1 MPGIVGIVTQ
11 RPADE
16 SETLVKSMVGSM
28 EHESFYNSGTYC
40 VPEMGIYAGWIA
52 RENSL
57 AANQP
62 FFNESGDVAVLF
74 SGECFV
80 DSEMRKDLTQKGH
93 ELGQAAG
100 SWLVHLYEE
109 EGNRFFEKLNG
120 LFSGLLIDKRQAK
133 AFLFNDRY
141 GMERIY
147 WHETK
152 DAIFFASEAKA
163 LLRILP
169 EQRAFDEEGVAQFLA
184 FGCTLEGRTLFRGV
198 HLVPGGSVWSFEKG
212 RCYQRKY
219 FSPET
224 WESQPTLSAESF
236 EAKFQETFTR
246 ILLRYLESDSKIGI
260 SLTAGVD
267 SRIIMACLPPVGEQP
282 ICYTFSGEKRD
293 TLDARLAARV
303 AASCGLEHQV
313 LRIRSDFF
321 SDFASHVDRTVY
333 VTDGALGSL
342 GAHEIYL
349 NSQARAL
356 SGVRLTG
363 VFGGEILRGVS
374 MFKPLP
380 FANRLVNPD
389 LAKAVTSSAR
399 QWSHDGEDRITF
411 AAFHEI
417 PEKRFAIPAASR
429 SQVSFRTPYLDNELV
444 ALAFQAPKNFW
455 MSIRPALSLIRS
467 RRPRLSEIPTDM
479 GQLGDAIRLAS
490 VSRRFLSKAVCK
502 LDYLYTEGLP
512 PGLSRLD
519 SLFAQLSSS
528 LGIAGLHKYLPYRNW
543 FQRELAAYVGAVLKD
558 AQVRRSPLWDSHFLE
573 QMASDHA
580 TGHKNYAREIDA
592 VLTLEAVERLLFRDL
607 PRGPVVSK
615 GMSHN
620 IVHCAGAASSAGH
633 E

>member
-1 MPGIVGIVTQ
+1 M
-11 RPADE
+11 R
-16 SETLVKSMVGSM
+16 
-28 EHESFYNSGTYC
+28 HESFYDSGTYSL
-40 VPEMGIYAGWIA
+40 PEMGIYAGWVA
-52 RENSL
+52 RENSFGIG
-57 AANQP
+57 QP
-62 FFNESGDVAVLF
+62 FFNEQRDVVLLF
-74 SGECFV
+74 SGECFPNP
-80 DSEMRKDLTQKGH
+80 ETRTDLRQNGH
-93 ELGQAAG
+93 ELGPNAG
-100 SWLVHLYEE
+100 DWLVHLYEE
-109 EGNRFFEKLNG
+109 EGDRFFENLNG
-120 LFSGLLIDKRQAK
+120 LFSGLLIDKRQNK

-141 GMERIY
+141 GVERIY
-147 WHETK
+147 LYETK

-169 EQRAFDEEGVAQFLA
+169 DQRAFDEEGVAQFLA
-184 FGCTLEGRTLFRGV
+184 FGCTLGGRTLFRGV
-198 HLVPGGSVWSFEKG
+198 DLLPGGSVWSFEKG
-212 RCYQRKY
+212 TCHRRKY

-246 ILLRYLESDSKIGI
+246 IMPRYLESDSKIGI

-267 SRIIMACLPPVGEQP
+267 SRMIMACLPPVGEQP

-321 SDFASHVDRTVY
+321 ANFASHVDRTVY

-380 FANRLVNPD
+380 FANCLVNPD

-399 QWSHDGEDRITF
+399 QWSHDCEHPITF

-417 PEKRFAIPAASR
+417 PEKRFGIPAASR

-444 ALAFQAPKNFW
+444 ALAFQAPKNFR
-455 MSIRPALSLIRS
+455 MSIRPTLSLIRS

-512 PGLSRLD
+512 PSLSRLD
-519 SLFAQLSSS
+519 SLFTQLSSS

-543 FQRELAAYVGAVLKD
+543 FQRELAAYVDAVLKD
-558 AQVRRSPLWDSHFLE
+558 AQVRRSRLWDSHFLD
-573 QMASDHA
+573 QMVSDHA
-580 TGHKNYAREIDA
+580 TGHKNYVREIDA
-592 VLTLEAVERLLFRDL
+592 VLTLEGVERLLFRDL

-620 IVHCAGAASSAGH
+620 IVHCAGAAPSAGH

>member
-1 MPGIVGIVTQ
+1 
-11 RPADE
+11 
-16 SETLVKSMVGSM
+16 M
-28 EHESFYNSGTYC
+28 EHESFYDSGIHS
-40 VPEMGIYAGWIA
+40 VPEMGIYGGWVA
-52 RENSL
+52 HENSF
-57 AANQP
+57 AAPQP
-62 FFNESGDVAVLF
+62 FFNEQRDVVLLF

-80 DSEMRKDLTQKGH
+80 DSEMRTGLRQKGH
-93 ELGQAAG
+93 ELGQVAG
-100 SWLVHLYEE
+100 SWLIHLYEE
-109 EGNRFFEKLNG
+109 EGDRFFEKLNG

-141 GMERIY
+141 GMERLY

-212 RCYQRKY
+212 RCHRRKY

-224 WESQPTLSAESF
+224 WESQSTLSVESF
-236 EAKFQETFTR
+236 ESEFEKTFTR
-246 ILLRYLESDSKIGI
+246 IMPRYFESESKIGI

-267 SRIIMACLPPVGEQP
+267 SRMIMACLPPTGEKP
-282 ICYTFSGEKRD
+282 ICYTFSGNKRD
-293 TLDARLAARV
+293 TFDARLATRV
-303 AASCGLEHQV
+303 ADACGLEHQV

-380 FANRLVNPD
+380 FSTRLVNPD
-389 LAKAVTSSAR
+389 LAETITSSAR
-399 QWSHDGEDRITF
+399 QWSQDGEHPITF

-444 ALAFQAPKNFW
+444 ALAFQAPENFR
-455 MSIRPALSLIRS
+455 MSIRPTLSLIRNS
-467 RRPRLSEIPTDM
+467 RPRLSKIPTDM
-479 GQLGDAIRLAS
+479 GQLGEAIRLSS
-490 VSRRFLSKAVCK
+490 VSRRLLSKAVCK
-502 LDYLYTEGLP
+502 LDYLYNEGLP
-512 PGLSRLD
+512 HRLSSLD
-519 SLFAQLSSS
+519 SLFTQLGSS
-528 LGIAGLHKYLPYRNW
+528 LGIAGLHKYLPYRIW
-543 FQRELAAYVGAVLKD
+543 FQRELLSYVDGILKD
-558 AQVRRSPLWDSHFLE
+558 AQVRRSRLWDSHFLE

-592 VLTLEAVERLLFRDL
+592 VLTLEAIERLLFRDL

-615 GMSHN
+615 GISHN